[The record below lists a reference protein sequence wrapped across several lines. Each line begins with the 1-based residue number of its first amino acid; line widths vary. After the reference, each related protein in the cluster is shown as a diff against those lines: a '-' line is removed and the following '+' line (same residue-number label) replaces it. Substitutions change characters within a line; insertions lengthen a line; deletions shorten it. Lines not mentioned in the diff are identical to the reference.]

1 MCVNRVL
8 AVLAAAAAAML
19 TGSVSGS
26 RTDDANGL

>member
-8 AVLAAAAAAML
+8 AVLAAAAML